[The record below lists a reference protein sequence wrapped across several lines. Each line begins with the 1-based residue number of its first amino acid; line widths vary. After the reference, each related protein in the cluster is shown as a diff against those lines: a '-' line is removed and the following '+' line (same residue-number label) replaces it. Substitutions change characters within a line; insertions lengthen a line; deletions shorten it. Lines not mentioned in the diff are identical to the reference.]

1 MKKYKKN
8 NRIITIL
15 LTVLVK
21 LKVISGKI
29 LLNRF
34 SKKLLVDLNL
44 TGISKAI
51 FTEKYREI
59 DHTNIF
65 SEKLIDKK
73 KILDLGANIGYYMLL
88 ESEHADKDAKIIC
101 IEPDPRNT
109 YLLKENIRINNLE
122 DKTEVLEAAVSGEDG
137 EISISF
143 TNASNL
149 NRITDEKNLNYEST
163 KIKSISLN
171 TIFNSYGYFDCLRMD
186 VEGAESVILGKNSN
200 LFLQSMPVGSL
211 IFMEVHPANYIDGDN
226 MMITGLKNLLNF
238 GFEKFSIVTSG
249 VSPNQKIFQKLGL
262 SNNLYKDGKYNRFY
276 YENVKFEDL
285 EFLALRTPK
294 IVRYVIAE
302 KKNEN

>member
-109 YLLKENIRINNLE
+109 YLLKENKELIIW
-122 DKTEVLEAAVSGEDG
+122 KTKQRFWKLQ
-137 EISISF
+137 
-143 TNASNL
+143 
-149 NRITDEKNLNYEST
+149 
-163 KIKSISLN
+163 
-171 TIFNSYGYFDCLRMD
+171 
-186 VEGAESVILGKNSN
+186 
-200 LFLQSMPVGSL
+200 FLVKM
-211 IFMEVHPANYIDGDN
+211 
-226 MMITGLKNLLNF
+226 
-238 GFEKFSIVTSG
+238 
-249 VSPNQKIFQKLGL
+249 
-262 SNNLYKDGKYNRFY
+262 
-276 YENVKFEDL
+276 VKFQ
-285 EFLALRTPK
+285 FLLQMQA
-294 IVRYVIAE
+294 I
-302 KKNEN
+302 

>member
-8 NRIITIL
+8 NKIITIL

-65 SEKLIDKK
+65 SEKLINKK

-109 YLLKENIRINNLE
+109 YLLKENIRINNLME
-122 DKTEVLEAAVSGEDG
+122 KTEVLEAAVSGEDG
-137 EISISF
+137 EISVSF
-143 TNASNL
+143 TSASNL
-149 NRITDEKNLNYEST
+149 NRITDEKNLNSESV
-163 KIKSISLN
+163 KVKSTSLN
-171 TIFNSYGYFDCLRMD
+171 TLFKNYGYFDCLRMD

-200 LFLQSMPVGSL
+200 LFLQSMPAGSL
-211 IFMEVHPANYIDGDN
+211 IFMEIHPGKYIDGDN
-226 MMITGLKNLLNF
+226 MMISALKNLFSF
-238 GFEKFSIVTSG
+238 GFEKFGVVTSG
-249 VSPNQKIFQKLGL
+249 VSPNHKIFQKLGL
-262 SNNLYKDGKYNRFY
+262 SNSLYKDGKFNRY
-276 YENVKFEDL
+276 HYENVKFEDL
-285 EFLALRTPK
+285 EFCALHSPK
-294 IVRYVIAE
+294 IIRYVIAE
-302 KKNEN
+302 KKNES